1 MPCAQQALTCSVSNE
16 LIADGRRQAP
26 RHVAV
31 RARQRAAVTATFI
44 SHGLLFAS
52 WTAHIPQVKLTL
64 GLSDSTLGLVLLA
77 TPVGAVCSMLI
88 ARRLLPKLGSR
99 ALIRMCLLGYCAAGP
114 LVGLA
119 SAPLLLAAALFTWG
133 AFQGSLDVAMNTQ
146 AVAVE
151 RSQRRHLMPSFHGAW
166 SVGSFAGAG
175 VGAMAVAVH
184 VSLASQLLLLALPI
198 LAAAAT
204 FNHSLITRQDEHDT
218 HEGPRS
224 PTHGRPPLPRA
235 TVVLGAT
242 VFATMLC
249 EGATADWSAV
259 YLRGSVHADPATA
272 GLGYAAFALVMAAV
286 RLSGGHLLVRL
297 PTNRLLPALAA
308 LGTAAM
314 AIALAAD
321 TQPTALIGFT
331 FLGAGLA
338 LVVPTVF
345 RAAGNLPGL
354 PPGIGIA
361 TVSAYGWAGFVCG
374 PPLIGTLAGISGL
387 RTALAVIPT
396 LTLIITLVTARV
408 GVIHTSGHS
417 RHTATTA

>member
-1 MPCAQQALTCSVSNE
+1 MLCAQGALTCSVSNA
-16 LIADGRRQAP
+16 LIADRKPQAP
-26 RHVAV
+26 RHAVA
-31 RARQRAAVTATFI
+31 RARQRVAVTATFI

-52 WTAHIPQVKLTL
+52 WTAHIPQLKLAL
-64 GLSDSTLGLVLLA
+64 GLSNSALGLVLLA
-77 TPVGAVCSMLI
+77 TPVGAVGSMLI
-88 ARRLLPKLGSR
+88 ARRLLPTLGSR
-99 ALIRMCLLGYCAAGP
+99 ALIRICLLGYCAAGP

-119 SAPLLLAAALFTWG
+119 STPLLLAVTLFAWG

-151 RSQRRHLMPSFHGAW
+151 RSQSRHLMPSFHGAW

-175 VGAMAVAVH
+175 VGALAVAAH
-184 VSLASQLLLLALPI
+184 VSLTSQLLVLALPVF
-198 LAAAAT
+198 AAAAI
-204 FNHSLITRQDEHDT
+204 FNHSLITQQDERDT
-218 HEGPRS
+218 PDSPRS
-224 PTHGRPPLPRA
+224 ATRGRSPLTRA

-242 VFATMLC
+242 VFASMLC

-259 YLRGSVHADPATA
+259 YLRGPVHADPATA

-297 PTNRLLPALAA
+297 PTNRLLPILAA
-308 LGTAAM
+308 LATAAM

-321 TQPTALIGFT
+321 TQLTALIGFA

-345 RAAGNLPGL
+345 SAAGNLPGL
-354 PPGIGIA
+354 ASGIGIA

-387 RTALAVIPT
+387 RAALTVIPT

-408 GVIHTSGHS
+408 GVIHTSGQS
-417 RHTATTA
+417 RHATVAA

>member
-1 MPCAQQALTCSVSNE
+1 MLCALPALTCSVSNART
-16 LIADGRRQAP
+16 ADVKPQAP
-26 RHVAV
+26 RHAAA
-31 RARQRAAVTATFI
+31 RARQRAAVTATFV

-52 WTAHIPQVKLTL
+52 WTAHIPQLKLTL

-88 ARRLLPKLGSR
+88 ARRLLPMLGSR
-99 ALIRMCLLGYCAAGP
+99 ALIRICVLGYCAAGP

-119 SAPLLLAAALFTWG
+119 SSPLLLAVALFTWG

-175 VGAMAVAVH
+175 VGAIAVAVH
-184 VSLASQLLLLALPI
+184 VSLASQLLVLALPV
-198 LAAAAT
+198 LAAAAA
-204 FNHSLITRQDEHDT
+204 FNHSLIARQDERNN
-218 HEGPRS
+218 HEAPRAA
-224 PTHGRPPLPRA
+224 TGGRPPLPRA

-242 VFATMLC
+242 VFASMLC

-259 YLRGSVHADPATA
+259 YLRGPVHADPATA
-272 GLGYAAFALVMAAV
+272 GLGYAVFALVMAAV
-286 RLSGGHLLVRL
+286 RLSGGPLLVRL
-297 PTNRLLPALAA
+297 PTNRLLPTLAA

-314 AIALAAD
+314 TIALAAD
-321 TQPTALIGFT
+321 TQLTALIGFA

-345 RAAGNLPGL
+345 SAAGNLPGL
-354 PPGIGIA
+354 APGIGIA

-374 PPLIGTLAGISGL
+374 PPLIGALAGIFGL
-387 RTALAVIPT
+387 RAALAVIPT
-396 LTLIITLVTARV
+396 LTLIVTLVTAR
-408 GVIHTSGHS
+408 GGAIHP
-417 RHTATTA
+417 RIRAATRR